1 MAKYSTETGLKRNNM
16 IRSMTAF
23 AHKQIQTEW
32 GTLTWEIRSVNHRY
46 LEPAIR
52 LPDCLRSLEASV
64 REILKKQLS
73 RGKVDCNLRFQRNES
88 GNAGIEVNQALAEQ
102 LITAN
107 QQISA
112 LLKTNADH
120 VRAMEILNWPGI
132 VQSVELDAKSLQTVA
147 IKLLEA
153 TLPELRESREREG
166 KKLQALIRQ
175 RCDAMENWIT
185 QIKTCLPQV
194 LDTIRQTLS
203 NRLAEL
209 KSEIDQSRLEQE
221 LILLTQKLD
230 VDEELDRLAA
240 HIIEVQRVLTL
251 DEPVGR
257 RLDFLMQE
265 LNRETNTIASK
276 SASAEITRI
285 SVEMKVLIEQMR
297 EQVQNIE

>member
-1 MAKYSTETGLKRNNM
+1 M

-23 AHKQIQTEW
+23 ARQQIQTEW

-52 LPDCLRSLEASV
+52 LPDCLRSLETSV
-64 REILKKQLS
+64 REALKKQLS

-88 GNAGIEVNQALAEQ
+88 SNTGIEVNQPLAKQ
-102 LITAN
+102 LIAAS
-107 QQISA
+107 QQINT
-112 LLKTNADH
+112 LLKNNANP

-132 VQSVELDAKSLQTVA
+132 VQNTEIDTKPLQTVA

-153 TLPELRESREREG
+153 TLSELRESREREG
-166 KKLQALIRQ
+166 EKLQTLIRQ
-175 RCDAMENWIT
+175 RCDATENWT
-185 QIKTCLPQV
+185 AQIKTCLPRV
-194 LDTIRQTLS
+194 LETIRQTLS
-203 NRLAEL
+203 NRLNEL
-209 KSEIDQSRLEQE
+209 KSEIDSLRLEQE
-221 LILLTQKLD
+221 LVLLAQKLD

-240 HIIEVQRVLTL
+240 HIVEVQRVLTL

-265 LNRETNTIASK
+265 LNREVNTIASK
-276 SASAEITRI
+276 SASAEITRT
-285 SVEMKVLIEQMR
+285 SVELKVLIEQMR

>member
-1 MAKYSTETGLKRNNM
+1 M

-23 AHKQIQTEW
+23 AHKQLQTEG

-52 LPDCLRSLEASV
+52 LPDCLRTLETSV
-64 REILKKQLS
+64 REVLKKQLS
-73 RGKVDCNLRFQRNES
+73 RGKIDCNLRFQRNES
-88 GNAGIEVNQALAEQ
+88 SNSTIEINQALTEQ
-102 LITAN
+102 LITAT
-107 QQISA
+107 QQINA
-112 LLKTNADH
+112 LLKTNANP
-120 VRAMEILNWPGI
+120 VQAMELLNWPGI
-132 VQSVELDAKSLQTVA
+132 VQSVELDAKPLQATS
-147 IKLLEA
+147 IKLFEA
-153 TLPELRESREREG
+153 TLSELRKSREREG
-166 KKLQALIRQ
+166 EKLQTLIRQ
-175 RCDAMENWIT
+175 RCDAMESWTT

-194 LDTIRQTLS
+194 LETIRQTLS
-203 NRLAEL
+203 HRLAEL

-221 LILLTQKLD
+221 LVLLIQKLD

-240 HIIEVQRVLTL
+240 HIIEVRRVLTL

-285 SVEMKVLIEQMR
+285 SIEMKVLIEQMR

>member
-1 MAKYSTETGLKRNNM
+1 M

-23 AHKQIQTEW
+23 ARKQAQTEW

-52 LPDCLRSLEASV
+52 LPDCLRSLETSV
-64 REILKKQLS
+64 REALKKQLS

-88 GNAGIEVNQALAEQ
+88 NNVGIEINQPLAEQ
-102 LITAN
+102 LITAS
-107 QQISA
+107 QQINTLLENSA
-112 LLKTNADH
+112 NP

-132 VQSVELDAKSLQTVA
+132 VQSAELDTKPLQTAA
-147 IKLLEA
+147 IKLFET

-166 KKLQALIRQ
+166 EKLQALIRQ
-175 RCDAMENWIT
+175 RCNAMENWT
-185 QIKTCLPQV
+185 AQIKTCLPQV
-194 LDTIRQTLS
+194 LEAIRQTLS

-209 KSEIDQSRLEQE
+209 KSEIDPSRLEQE
-221 LILLTQKLD
+221 LVLFAQKLD

-265 LNRETNTIASK
+265 LNREVNTIASK

-285 SVEMKVLIEQMR
+285 SVELKVLIEQMR

>member
-1 MAKYSTETGLKRNNM
+1 M

-23 AHKQIQTEW
+23 AHKQLQTEG

-52 LPDCLRSLEASV
+52 LPDCLRTLETSV
-64 REILKKQLS
+64 REVLKKQLS
-73 RGKVDCNLRFQRNES
+73 RGKIDCNLRFQRNES
-88 GNAGIEVNQALAEQ
+88 SNSTIEINQALTEQ
-102 LITAN
+102 LITAT
-107 QQISA
+107 QQINA
-112 LLKTNADH
+112 LLKTNANP
-120 VRAMEILNWPGI
+120 VQAMELLNWPGI
-132 VQSVELDAKSLQTVA
+132 VQNVELDAKPLQATS
-147 IKLLEA
+147 IKLFEA
-153 TLPELRESREREG
+153 TLSELRKSREREG
-166 KKLQALIRQ
+166 EKLQTLIRQ
-175 RCDAMENWIT
+175 RCDAMESWTT

-194 LDTIRQTLS
+194 LETIRQTLS
-203 NRLAEL
+203 HRLAEL

-221 LILLTQKLD
+221 LVLLTQKLD

-240 HIIEVQRVLTL
+240 HIIEVRRVLTL

-285 SVEMKVLIEQMR
+285 SIEMKVLIEQMR